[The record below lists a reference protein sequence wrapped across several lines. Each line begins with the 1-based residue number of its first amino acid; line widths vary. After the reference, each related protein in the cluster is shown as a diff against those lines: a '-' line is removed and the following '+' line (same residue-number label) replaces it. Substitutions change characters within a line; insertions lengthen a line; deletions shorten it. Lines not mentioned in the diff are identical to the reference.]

1 MPAFFDKGFMVRVPA
16 WHKLGTVFDDYPGR
30 EEAILAAG
38 HDFEV
43 IERPVLAAQKELG
56 EEALTAMGDVVE
68 GWKVLINSKTNAAMH
83 IVRDSYVTVQ
93 NSVLWDLVDAIV
105 DQPDVKYE
113 TAGVLRDGAVLW
125 VLARLDT
132 PLQINKDDSEFY
144 PYIATSTTHDGTGG
158 VKAQNTSIRIV
169 CANTYSAASLETG
182 RTGREFT
189 FKHTKNI
196 MNRVEEA
203 KKILAGATEQ
213 AKAFQELGNE
223 LVEVPF
229 SDKAIAAFIEEFVPM
244 PVGEVISDRVKENI
258 DEARAKVK
266 NLFYG
271 SETINDD
278 IRNTAYGALQVGVE
292 YLDHLR
298 GYRNNYTY
306 MNRTLLKPEPLK
318 EQLVPMIRTLAD
330 KYSAKKVMT
339 KV

>member
-1 MPAFFDKGFMVRVPA
+1 MPAFFNEGFMVRVPA
-16 WHKLGTVFDDYPGR
+16 WHKLGKVFDDYPGR
-30 EEAILAAG
+30 EEAIIAAG

-43 IERPVLAAQKELG
+43 IERPILSAQGALG
-56 EEALTAMGDVVE
+56 ENAVSAMGDVVA
-68 GWKVLINSKTNAAMH
+68 GWKALINAKNDTVMH
-83 IVRDSYVTVQ
+83 VVRDSYCIVQ

-105 DQPDVKYE
+105 DQPKVKYE

-132 PLQINKDDSEFY
+132 PLRVDKDDTDIY
-144 PYIATSTTHDGTGG
+144 PYIAVSTTHDGTGG

-169 CANTYSAASLETG
+169 CANTYAMSASETG

-189 FKHTKNI
+189 FKHTKNV

-223 LVEVPF
+223 LVKVPF
-229 SDKAIAAFIEEFVPM
+229 SDKAIAAFIDEFIPM
-244 PVGEVISDRVKENI
+244 PIGEVISDRVKENV

-266 NLFYG
+266 HLFYNSATI
-271 SETINDD
+271 SEG

-318 EQLVPMIRTLAD
+318 ERLIPMIREVAEKYPAKTL
-330 KYSAKKVMT
+330 T